1 MIKTVEIR
9 RLEDLLPLLTE
20 QKHNEAIDRYR
31 NPYLYRGLPNAEFG
45 LITSIKR
52 NCKHLAKNL
61 EPSILRNFTK
71 YAAIEDPTISK
82 SVWRQMILGQHHG
95 LPTRL
100 LDWSQSPLI
109 ALNFAVTE
117 TNLAKMEARDCVVWR
132 LDVAELR
139 ALLPQQYR
147 DKQRNGKTD
156 VFTVDMLS
164 EEAPTLEKYDEDMQ
178 GNAMV
183 VLEPPS
189 IDPRIVNQ
197 YSFFTVVPLGMESI
211 EDFLDRY
218 TENTVKY
225 VIKKEMRWRIR
236 DMLDQLNISERM
248 VYPGLDGLSTWLA
261 RYYYVK
267 DHPENH

>member
-1 MIKTVEIR
+1 MIKIVEIDT
-9 RLEDLLPLLTE
+9 LEGLFPLLSE
-20 QKHNEAIDRYR
+20 QNYDERIDRNR
-31 NPYLYRGLPNAEFG
+31 SIYLYRGLPDAEYG
-45 LITSIKR
+45 LITSIRR

-71 YAAIEDPTISK
+71 YAAIEDPGVSH
-82 SVWRQMILGQHHG
+82 SVWRQMIVGQHHG

-109 ALNFAVTE
+109 ALNFAMTE
-117 TNLAKMEARDCVVWR
+117 NKLERMDKRDCVVWR
-132 LDVAELR
+132 MDMKELR
-139 ALLPQQYR
+139 TLLPPQYQK
-147 DKQRNGKTD
+147 KQRENRTD
-156 VFTVDMLS
+156 IFTVDMLNDV
-164 EEAPTLEKYDEDMQ
+164 APTLDQYDRDM
-178 GNAMV
+178 GKNAMV

-197 YSFFTVVPLGMESI
+197 YSFFSVIPDGMDSI
-211 EDFLDRY
+211 EQFLNDY

-225 VIKKEMRWRIR
+225 VIKKELRWRVR
-236 DMLDQLNISERM
+236 DMLDQMNISERM

-267 DHPENH
+267 